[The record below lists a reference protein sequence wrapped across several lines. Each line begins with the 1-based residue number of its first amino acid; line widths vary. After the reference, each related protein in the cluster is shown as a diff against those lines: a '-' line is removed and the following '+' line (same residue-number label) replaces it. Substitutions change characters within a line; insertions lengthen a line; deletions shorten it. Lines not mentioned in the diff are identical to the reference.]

1 MSQLLWLLP
10 RSTSRDFPERND
22 LELIRTCEW
31 VWLPQRRQRIGLA
44 AMSLFFLPRADRR
57 LRRTP
62 GFLAPGSGLVEKGID
77 GQIRPQS
84 IGRKPFRVE

>member
-1 MSQLLWLLP
+1 MSRQSWLLP

-31 VWLPQRRQRIGLA
+31 AGLPQRQRRIGLA
-44 AMSLFFLPRADRR
+44 SMSLFFLPRADRR
-57 LRRTP
+57 LRHTP
-62 GFLAPGSGLVEKGID
+62 GLLAPGSGLAEKGID

-84 IGRKPFRVE
+84 VGRKPFRIE

>member
-1 MSQLLWLLP
+1 MSRQLWLLP

-31 VWLPQRRQRIGLA
+31 AGLPQRRYRIGLA
-44 AMSLFFLPRADRR
+44 VTSLLFLPRADRC
-57 LRRTP
+57 LQRTP
-62 GFLAPGSGLVEKGID
+62 GLLAQGSRLAEKGID

-84 IGRKPFRVE
+84 VGRKPFRIE

>member
-1 MSQLLWLLP
+1 MLQQSWLLP

-31 VWLPQRRQRIGLA
+31 AGLPQRRHRIGLA
-44 AMSLFFLPRADRR
+44 AMSLFFLPRVECRWGHTQG
-57 LRRTP
+57 L
-62 GFLAPGSGLVEKGID
+62 LAPGSGLAEKGVD

-84 IGRKPFRVE
+84 VGRKPFRIE

>member
-1 MSQLLWLLP
+1 MLQQSWLLP

-31 VWLPQRRQRIGLA
+31 AGLPQRRHRIGLA
-44 AMSLFFLPRADRR
+44 AMSLVFLPRADHR
-57 LRRTP
+57 LQHTP
-62 GFLAPGSGLVEKGID
+62 GLWAAGSGFAEKGID

-84 IGRKPFRVE
+84 VGRKPFRIK